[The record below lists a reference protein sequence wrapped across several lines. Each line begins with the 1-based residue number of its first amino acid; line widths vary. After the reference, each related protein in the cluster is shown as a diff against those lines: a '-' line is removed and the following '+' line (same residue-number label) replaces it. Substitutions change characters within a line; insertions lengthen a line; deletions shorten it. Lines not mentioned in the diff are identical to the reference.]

1 MIIIRSEEPGDI
13 EAIFEVNSRAFDT
26 DAEARLVN
34 ILRDQGVMMVS
45 LVADVGGKVA
55 GHILLTPVTIDTPDG
70 PVIAGGLG
78 PMAVLPGNQRSGI
91 GSILISAG
99 LDACRNFGWKGVFV
113 VGHPEFYPRFGFVP
127 AAPLGLHYKGAE
139 FDPYLFVREISP
151 GALQGI
157 SGMIRYYSAFDEV

>member
-1 MIIIRSEEPGDI
+1 MESLEPKPGVSIRSVCNDLMGGAKSAGEQIPRVLASSI
-13 EAIFEVNSRAFDT
+13 P
-26 DAEARLVN
+26 L
-34 ILRDQGVMMVS
+34 S
-45 LVADVGGKVA
+45 LALT
-55 GHILLTPVTIDTPDG
+55 LL
-70 PVIAGGLG
+70 
-78 PMAVLPGNQRSGI
+78 QRSGI